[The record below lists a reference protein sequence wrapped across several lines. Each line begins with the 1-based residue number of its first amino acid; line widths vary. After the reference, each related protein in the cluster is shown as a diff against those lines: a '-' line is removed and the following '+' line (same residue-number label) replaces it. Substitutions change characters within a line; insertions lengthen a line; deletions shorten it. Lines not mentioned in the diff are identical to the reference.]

1 MPEGDEGRHV
11 TLTVP
16 TGEDKWVDRRD
27 AQKWMN
33 KLIRKGCAARET
45 TFEGDIVTIPVKTV
59 VQGMKYKVIFKDVPN
74 VLFNE
79 VIMPILQE
87 VGHVEVQS
95 REEIEQANARYGAS
109 RIIRQTSRQA
119 IGDYAKSQALVQE
132 LMKMHGGG
140 GSESKRRKF
149 AQDCSTVLN
158 RSGTVNDRHLSERAE
173 EAQQSEEAQQ

>member
-1 MPEGDEGRHV
+1 MPEGDESTCV

-16 TGEDKWVDRRD
+16 TDKDKWVNRKE
-27 AQKWMN
+27 AQRWMTTI
-33 KLIRKGCAARET
+33 IRKGCAARET
-45 TFEGDIVTIPVKTV
+45 TFEGDLVTIPVKTV
-59 VQGMKYKVIFKDVPN
+59 VQGMQYKVIFKDVPN

-87 VGHVEVQS
+87 VGHVEIQS

-109 RIIRQTSRQA
+109 RLIRKTSRQA
-119 IGDYAKSQALVQE
+119 IGDYAQSQSLVQE

-140 GSESKRRKF
+140 GSETKRRKF

-158 RSGTVNDRHLSERAE
+158 RSGTINDRNLPELAE
-173 EAQQSEEAQQ
+173 EAQQSE